1 MWPYPERERSSCK
14 VGLEAPRFA
23 PARSRLTPG
32 RSDKNSFEARHVLT
46 VKALA
51 RRQPLPRPFRA
62 LLALHPGIHRKQI
75 DRIVRELFALRICP
89 RVPNDFIREAED
101 PDVSVER
108 VTARQ
113 SVRDAEE
120 SRSDTAGALST
131 PAHQVNGMATRAGVG
146 RRSPC
151 RARSVALLAPRRAQC
166 REDLELQKLPAQVEC
181 RAHEGR

>member
-14 VGLEAPRFA
+14 VGLEAPRFS

-32 RSDKNSFEARHVLT
+32 RSDKNSFEARHV
-46 VKALA
+46 
-51 RRQPLPRPFRA
+51 
-62 LLALHPGIHRKQI
+62 LALHPGIHRKQI

-131 PAHQVNGMATRAGVG
+131 PAHQVNGMTTRAGVG

-166 REDLELQKLPAQVEC
+166 REDLELHKLPAQVEC
-181 RAHEGR
+181 RVHEGR